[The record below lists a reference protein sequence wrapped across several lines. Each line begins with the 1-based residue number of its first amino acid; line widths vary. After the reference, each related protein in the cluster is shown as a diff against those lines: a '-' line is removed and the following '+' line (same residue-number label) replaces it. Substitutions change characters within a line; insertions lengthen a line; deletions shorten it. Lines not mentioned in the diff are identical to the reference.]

1 MTNFKFRISN
11 WGFRID
17 SAENLLQ
24 NERFRLKPLF
34 ASKKSEIRNSKSE
47 IQNHQLVL
55 QPSMQV
61 HRDIEQLPSFRNAV
75 ITIGTFDGVHMGH
88 RQVIQ
93 KLKEEAVAIKGET
106 VIITFHPH
114 PRKIVSSAIL
124 GIRLI
129 NTLDEKISLLE
140 ELGIDHLV
148 IVPFT
153 EVFANQPAED
163 YVKDFLV
170 AKFKPHTI
178 IIGYDHR
185 FGRDRLGDYIL
196 LEKRAATYQYN
207 LKEIPKHILDN
218 ISISSTNIRE
228 DILHNRIE
236 TANKLLG
243 YEFFFSGEVVHGD
256 KLGRQLGYPT
266 ANLKINNDEKI
277 IPGNGIYAVYGE
289 VGGQWSMANKGSA
302 DDVTG
307 SVDNEIANSPLTIHH
322 SRYKGMMS
330 IGFRPTVDGKKRVV
344 EVNLFDFNEQI
355 YGKELRVYVKK
366 YLREEVKFE
375 SLEKLVE
382 QIDQDKVE
390 SLKVL

>member
-1 MTNFKFRISN
+1 MQ
-11 WGFRID
+11 
-17 SAENLLQ
+17 LH
-24 NERFRLKPLF
+24 
-34 ASKKSEIRNSKSE
+34 RN
-47 IQNHQLVL
+47 
-55 QPSMQV
+55 
-61 HRDIEQLPSFRNAV
+61 IETLPTFRNAV

-93 KLKEEAVAIKGET
+93 KLKEEAAAINGET

-129 NTLDEKISLLE
+129 NTLEEKIGLLE
-140 ELGIDHLV
+140 QIGIDHLI

-153 EVFANQPAED
+153 EAFANQPAED
-163 YVKDFLV
+163 YIKDFLV
-170 AKFKPHTI
+170 ARCNPHTI

-185 FGRDRLGDYIL
+185 FGRDRQGDYVL
-196 LEKRAATYQYN
+196 LEQRASAYHYA

-243 YEFFFSGEVVHGD
+243 YEFFFSGEVIHGD

-266 ANLKINNDEKI
+266 ANLKINSEEKI

-289 VGGQWSMANKGSA
+289 LVGGA
-302 DDVTG
+302 
-307 SVDNEIANSPLTIHH
+307 
-322 SRYKGMMS
+322 RYKGMMS
-330 IGFRPTVDGKKRVV
+330 IGFRPTVDGKKRVI

-355 YGKELRVYVKK
+355 YGQELRVYVKK
-366 YLREEVKFE
+366 YLRAEVKFE
-375 SLEKLVE
+375 SLEKLVK
-382 QIDQDKVE
+382 QIDQDKLD
-390 SLKVL
+390 SLKIL